1 MLEKISMVISFIDVE
16 FELKDLK
23 KNDEIWLKNKIKVVI
38 IIMIV
43 NSS

>member
-1 MLEKISMVISFIDVE
+1 MEKISMVISFIDVE